1 MDVSNHFT
9 HNILSVIGVLKLSF
23 VNLYLVNVLL
33 LVTNIHLAGIA
44 LSISPML
51 PCLALSY
58 SIFYMYMASDKA
70 GHSAICICLCEC
82 LQQDVI

>member
-9 HNILSVIGVLKLSF
+9 HNILSVIGMLKLSF
-23 VNLYLVNVLL
+23 VNFYLVNVLL
-33 LVTNIHLAGIA
+33 LVTNVHLAGIA
-44 LSISPML
+44 LSPML

-58 SIFYMYMASDKA
+58 SIFYMYMASGKA